1 MSSPHNLFCK
11 RRNGN
16 PGGVVLLFLSSFMI
30 WVGGRALIS
39 FAGRD
44 ERRRV
49 VHVRTGL
56 EFLAHAFMSVR
67 GWKTQLLSPR
77 PSLEANAVGR
87 VRSRREASTL
97 FLPFSS
103 SLFCFRF
110 PSLPSHPLLFLC
122 VCTNFTNVGRENR
135 FIRMP
140 PPPECHEQNILVL
153 HVYIN
158 KFQNLMNLSSL
169 RPPDSRDPC
178 CAPSYNPFTL
188 FPSVVA

>member
-1 MSSPHNLFCK
+1 M
-11 RRNGN
+11 
-16 PGGVVLLFLSSFMI
+16 VLLFLSSFMI
-30 WVGGRALIS
+30 LGGRTGLN
-39 FAGRD
+39 FFCGEGRKKKGSA
-44 ERRRV
+44 RTYRV
-49 VHVRTGL
+49 GVFGARVHVRPWL
-56 EFLAHAFMSVR
+56 ENAI
-67 GWKTQLLSPR
+67 TQSKAKPR
-77 PSLEANAVGR
+77 SKRCWAGKKQEGGIN
-87 VRSRREASTL
+87 
-97 FLPFSS
+97 PFPPLSS

-122 VCTNFTNVGRENR
+122 VCTNFNNVGRENR

-158 KFQNLMNLSSL
+158 KFQNLVNLSSL